1 MDKIMKTQKLH
12 TLPHSHPNL
21 SAVGLRVFFNIG
33 DSWKLKNEEEM
44 VLLGNPSRSLFF
56 KWKKDPQSAIVGKDT
71 LERISYI
78 LGIYKALQI
87 LLPDPKAADEWIT
100 KKNTAPLFKG
110 QSALERMLSGNV
122 GDLYVVRQY
131 LDAVRGGWS

>member
-1 MDKIMKTQKLH
+1 MDYIMKAQKLN
-12 TLPHSHPNL
+12 TTPDNIPNL
-21 SAVGLRVFFNIG
+21 SAAGLRVFFNIG
-33 DSWKLKNEEEM
+33 ESWHLKNEEQM
-44 VLLGNPSRSLFF
+44 ILLGNPSRSLFF
-56 KWKKDPQSAIVGKDT
+56 KWKKDPHSSIVSKDT

-78 LGIYKALQI
+78 LGIYKALQL

-100 KKNTAPLFKG
+100 KKNNAPIFSG

-131 LDAVRGGWS
+131 VDAVRGGWS

>member
-1 MDKIMKTQKLH
+1 MKVQKLSA
-12 TLPHSHPNL
+12 PSPGQPNL
-21 SAVGLRVFFNIG
+21 SAIGLRVFFNIG

-56 KWKKDPQSAIVGKDT
+56 KWKKDPQSAIVSKDT

-87 LLPDPKAADEWIT
+87 LLPDPKAADEWVT
-100 KKNTAPLFKG
+100 KKNSAPLFSG

-131 LDAVRGGWS
+131 LDAARGGWA

>member
-1 MDKIMKTQKLH
+1 MKAQKLH
-12 TLPHSHPNL
+12 LPSHSQPNL
-21 SAVGLRVFFNIG
+21 SAIGLRVFFNIG

-56 KWKKDPQSAIVGKDT
+56 KWKKDPQSAIVSKDT

-87 LLPDPKAADEWIT
+87 LLPNAKAADEWVC

-122 GDLYVVRQY
+122 ADLYVVRQY

>member
-1 MDKIMKTQKLH
+1 MKAQNLTH
-12 TLPHSHPNL
+12 TPTKKTNL
-21 SAVGLRVFFNIG
+21 SAVGLRVFFNIA
-33 DSWKLKNEEEM
+33 DHWKLKNEEAQ

-56 KWKKDPQSAIVGKDT
+56 KWKKDPQSAIVGRDT

-87 LLPDPKAADEWIT
+87 LLPDPKAADEWVT
-100 KKNTAPLFKG
+100 KKNSAPLFAG

-131 LDAVRGGWS
+131 LDAARGGWA